1 MKYLAGFFLVGPIM
15 LVMWLILGDGC
26 KAKPHIVYRM
36 PSFMPREL
44 TIRRSV
50 FADMSALNNMY
61 DWVNKQTV
69 LCDSIII
76 DRNMIACYKSP
87 FGVFKIGSVDSNGFV
102 TITDAIPEKDS
113 YLIDDSTGRRVT
125 ALPGVTWADTVTV
138 PNGHKAKI
146 KYW

>member
-1 MKYLAGFFLVGPIM
+1 MKPILLAAVVL
-15 LVMWLILGDGC
+15 LC
-26 KAKPHIVYRM
+26 ACHSKKPDTVYRM

-125 ALPGVTWADTVTV
+125 DSGGKMIIDTTH
-138 PNGHKAKI
+138 PWGHKPQI
-146 KYW
+146 KTW